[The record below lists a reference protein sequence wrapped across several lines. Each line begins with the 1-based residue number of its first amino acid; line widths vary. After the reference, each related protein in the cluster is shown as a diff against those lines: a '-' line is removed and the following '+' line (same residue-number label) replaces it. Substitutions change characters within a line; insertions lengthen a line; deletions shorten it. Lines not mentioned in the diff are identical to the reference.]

1 MDLLRLDTLSG
12 VIHVKADDIVMIA
25 DSDEKGQ
32 KGEDLTLIGV
42 LLGGTI
48 GKDFYIS
55 GGVDEVAAMFESAY
69 SACRIHLVK

>member
-1 MDLLRLDTLSG
+1 MDLIRLDTLSG
-12 VIHVKADDIVMIA
+12 VIHVKAADIVMIA

-32 KGEDLTLIGV
+32 KGEDLTLVGV

-55 GGVDEVAAMFESAY
+55 GDVDEVAAMFETALPT
-69 SACRIHLVK
+69 CRIHRVG